1 MYQGIPKRLEAL
13 CISYNPDI
21 IGQPSLC
28 LYVWNESNKLRMYLM
43 QLRRLTVAHKWFVM
57 ALLLLGVF
65 AIFTFIFSTGILLYP
80 TLYAERWLLHRPVT
94 GIDCVFDKWK
104 QLGEVGFSLFFTLVL
119 GVVCLLLGYRRRI
132 LPLLFC
138 LLLLGVGAEYVGKQI
153 FPQTIPINTQFGT
166 PSLDCPQS
174 GRETRSER
182 LMLAMGMWWKA
193 PLIHTNGIQAEQYS
207 ANAPFVF
214 DENAVVVYGYPS
226 GHAIRWIFLGII
238 ACWLVWRHLRKRVLR
253 VLLMALAL
261 AIAFGGGFLQFYIGV
276 HLATDLVG
284 GYLLGGSLA
293 CCAIGLLLLN
303 KPNKR
308 RLSSPVPPSPV
319 EQVSI
324 KGV

>member
-80 TLYAERWLLHRPVT
+80 TLYAERWLLHRPLT

>member
-1 MYQGIPKRLEAL
+1 
-13 CISYNPDI
+13 
-21 IGQPSLC
+21 
-28 LYVWNESNKLRMYLM
+28 M

-80 TLYAERWLLHRPVT
+80 TLYAERWLLHRPLT

-253 VLLMALAL
+253 VLFMALAL

>member
-1 MYQGIPKRLEAL
+1 
-13 CISYNPDI
+13 
-21 IGQPSLC
+21 
-28 LYVWNESNKLRMYLM
+28 M
-43 QLRRLTVAHKWFVM
+43 QLRRLLVAHKWFVVS
-57 ALLLLGVF
+57 LLLLGVF

-80 TLYAERWLLHRPVT
+80 TLYVERWLLHRPLT
-94 GIDCVFDKWK
+94 GIDCVFDEWK
-104 QLGEVGFSLFFTLVL
+104 QLGEVGFSLLFTLVL
-119 GVVCLLLGYRRRI
+119 GVVCLSLGYRRRI

-174 GRETRSER
+174 RRETRSER

-193 PLIHTNGIQAEQYS
+193 PLAHPDRIQAEQYS

-238 ACWLVWRHLRKRVLR
+238 ACWLVWRHLQKRVLR

-276 HLATDLVG
+276 HLATDLIG
-284 GYLLGGSLA
+284 GYLLGASLA

-308 RLSSPVPPSPV
+308 QQPSPVPPPQV

>member
-1 MYQGIPKRLEAL
+1 
-13 CISYNPDI
+13 
-21 IGQPSLC
+21 
-28 LYVWNESNKLRMYLM
+28 M

-80 TLYAERWLLHRPVT
+80 TLYAERWLLHRPLT

-119 GVVCLLLGYRRRI
+119 GVVCLLLGYRWRI

-174 GRETRSER
+174 RQETRSER

-193 PLIHTNGIQAEQYS
+193 PLAHPNGIQAEQYS

-319 EQVSI
+319 EQLNI

>member
-80 TLYAERWLLHRPVT
+80 TLYAERWLLHRPLT

-119 GVVCLLLGYRRRI
+119 GVVCLLLGYRWRI

-174 GRETRSER
+174 RQETRSER

-193 PLIHTNGIQAEQYS
+193 PLVHPNGIQAEQYS

-319 EQVSI
+319 EQLNI

>member
-1 MYQGIPKRLEAL
+1 
-13 CISYNPDI
+13 
-21 IGQPSLC
+21 
-28 LYVWNESNKLRMYLM
+28 M

-80 TLYAERWLLHRPVT
+80 TLYAERWLLHRPLT

-238 ACWLVWRHLRKRVLR
+238 ACWLVRRHLRKRVLR

>member
-1 MYQGIPKRLEAL
+1 MYQGIPKRLEVL

-80 TLYAERWLLHRPVT
+80 TLYAERWLLHRPLT

>member
-1 MYQGIPKRLEAL
+1 
-13 CISYNPDI
+13 
-21 IGQPSLC
+21 
-28 LYVWNESNKLRMYLM
+28 M
-43 QLRRLTVAHKWFVM
+43 QLRRLLVAHKWFVVS
-57 ALLLLGVF
+57 LLLLGVF

-80 TLYAERWLLHRPVT
+80 TLYVERWLLHRPLT
-94 GIDCVFDKWK
+94 GIDCVFGEWK

-119 GVVCLLLGYRRRI
+119 GVVCLVLGYRRRI

-153 FPQTIPINTQFGT
+153 FPQIIPINTQFGT
-166 PSLDCPQS
+166 PSLACPQLR
-174 GRETRSER
+174 RETHSER
-182 LMLAMGMWWKA
+182 LMVAMGMWWKA
-193 PLIHTNGIQAEQYS
+193 LPAHPDRIQAEQYS

-276 HLATDLVG
+276 HLTTDLIG

-303 KPNKR
+303 KPKKR
-308 RLSSPVPPSPV
+308 QQISPVPSSQK
-319 EQVSI
+319 EQASI